1 MTLPTNPYKN
11 INGNFLE
18 ARLLGVSD
26 VGTAVISMQ
35 ESTNSCVNVIVLIP
49 LTSLLFS
56 VVSSSPWVIYFD
68 LFGWLWLYPF
78 ILVVVTSKHFTF
90 LCLEMSLIIVGLV
103 FTGGAGTGYFLTLG
117 YGAISVRAGVGVFFL
132 GWVWCSSFL

>member
-1 MTLPTNPYKN
+1 MTFPTNPYKN

-18 ARLLGVSD
+18 ARLLGIYD
-26 VGTAVISMQ
+26 VGTAVISMH

-56 VVSSSPWVIYFD
+56 VVSSSPWVMYFE

-117 YGAISVRAGVGVFFL
+117 YGAIWRR
-132 GWVWCSSFL
+132 

>member
-1 MTLPTNPYKN
+1 MKLPTNPYKN

-56 VVSSSPWVIYFD
+56 VVSYSSWVMYFD
-68 LFGWLWLYPF
+68 LFGRLWLYPF

-117 YGAISVRAGVGVFFL
+117 YGTISIRSGVGVF
-132 GWVWCSSFL
+132 

>member
-18 ARLLGVSD
+18 ARLLGISD

-68 LFGWLWLYPF
+68 LFGWL
-78 ILVVVTSKHFTF
+78 
-90 LCLEMSLIIVGLV
+90 
-103 FTGGAGTGYFLTLG
+103 
-117 YGAISVRAGVGVFFL
+117 
-132 GWVWCSSFL
+132 